1 MIVNK
6 VLWGVSLGILI
17 CLIAQLI
24 ILANSSNIY
33 YNVVYRW
40 GRWMRL
46 NDFFIVRI
54 CKYGAYLMI
63 LNSKV
68 LVLFQFWLQKNG
80 EFFIS
85 HLTQNGIFF
94 NLNNQIFL
102 PSTDV
107 VYPPSRRY
115 EVKII
120 GKKQILFQYVQAT
133 CGRHSPSKFTLL

>member
-33 YNVVYRW
+33 YKVVYRW

-46 NDFFIVRI
+46 NDFFIVQI
-54 CKYGAYLMI
+54 CKYGAYLMT
-63 LNSKV
+63 LNLKL
-68 LVLFQFWLQKNG
+68 LVLFQFSFQKNG

-85 HLTQNGIFF
+85 HLTQNIFF

-107 VYPPSRRY
+107 VYSPSRKY

-120 GKKQILFQYVQAT
+120 GKKEILFQYLRAT
-133 CGRHSPSKFTLL
+133 CGPHSPSKFTLL